1 MCGVAQWR
9 SGLVTRPLLIPPPS
23 FFSSSPT
30 LTSVMAGVPPRRD
43 RWLQGQEAANDV
55 SVSRVASLPQS
66 FGSIFLGETFTSYVI
81 AHNGSKEAVQNV
93 QVKVGNPLAFPLY
106 ASAAPLPPIVKSCLV
121 TFLCHLLRQTSL

>member
-1 MCGVAQWR
+1 
-9 SGLVTRPLLIPPPS
+9 
-23 FFSSSPT
+23 
-30 LTSVMAGVPPRRD
+30 MAGVPPRRD

-93 QVKVGNPLAFPLY
+93 QVKVGNPLPFPFTRL
-106 ASAAPLPPIVKSCLV
+106 LPP
-121 TFLCHLLRQTSL
+121 SLPL